1 MNERAAK
8 MGVWAHFILTLASF
22 ILSLYLLLFWRHDGT
37 LTFVLIAVWLGYLV
51 YSLFRSLADLLG
63 PQRRTANFTRM
74 LDRWQ
79 DAFGKRSS
87 ALALLT
93 FMTLIVGAVKIIVPI
108 LIMQL

>member
-8 MGVWAHFILTLASF
+8 AGVWAHFILTLASF

-37 LTFVLIAVWLGYLV
+37 LTFVLIAVWLGYLA
-51 YSLFRSLADLLG
+51 YTLFRGMADLLG
-63 PQRRTANFTRM
+63 PRRRMTNFTHM

-79 DAFGKRSS
+79 DTFGKRSS

>member
-1 MNERAAK
+1 MNERAARI
-8 MGVWAHFILTLASF
+8 GVWAHFILTLASF
-22 ILSLYLLLFWRHDGT
+22 ILSLYFLLFSVHADSV
-37 LTFVLIAVWLGYLV
+37 TFIIIAVWLGYLA
-51 YSLFRSLADLLG
+51 YTLFRGMADLLG
-63 PQRRTANFTRM
+63 PQRRMANFTRM

-93 FMTLIVGAVKIIVPI
+93 FMTLIVGAVKILIPI

>member
-8 MGVWAHFILTLASF
+8 IGVWAHFLLTLASF
-22 ILSLYLLLFWRHDGT
+22 VLSLYFLLFARHDGT
-37 LTFVLIAVWLGYLV
+37 LTFILIAVWLGYLV

-63 PQRRTANFTRM
+63 PRRRMTNFTHM

-93 FMTLIVGAVKIIVPI
+93 FMTLIVGVVKIIVPI